1 MPLPPPTTP
10 RVLKHTRTVQVQF
23 FYRNDE
29 LWDIDARFTDVKTHE
44 LLLTSIV
51 IPAKRPLH
59 DLLLRLTINAQGTI
73 VDAHVAFDEVP
84 FEGYCENIHS
94 RYKQLIGLN
103 VLHHFRHEMKDRFT
117 GTNGCT
123 HMNELAEAVPSVAM
137 QVFVFGEEEA
147 RVKAAFQKANDK
159 PFHLDKCHCMDT
171 TGPAV
176 EKFYPVWS
184 IKPEQKEETD

>member
-1 MPLPPPTTP
+1 MPLPPATQQ
-10 RVLKHTRTVQVQF
+10 RVLKHTRTIQVQF
-23 FYRNDE
+23 FYRDDE
-29 LWDIDARFTDVKTHE
+29 LWDIDAHFTDVKTHD
-44 LLLTSIV
+44 LFLTSIV

-59 DLLLRLTINAQGTI
+59 NLWLRLTINGQGTI
-73 VDAHVAFDEVP
+73 VDAHVSFEDVP

-103 VLHHFRHEMKDRFT
+103 VLHHFRPDLHDGFK
-117 GTNGCT
+117 GINGCT

-147 RVKAAFQKANDK
+147 RVKAAFQKSGER
-159 PFHLDKCHCMDT
+159 PFHLDQCHCMDT
-171 TGPAV
+171 SGPAV

-184 IKPEQKEETD
+184 IHAERNKQP